1 VRSVAFYGTL
11 GALVLSAGAVVPSG
25 TGTPTAPGGL
35 PLPLREARE
44 AVGTAVA
51 AHAAART
58 GVDWARCPDTEE
70 LPGYAECGEVAVPVD
85 YADPRGRKIALTV
98 SRKRATGPADERQG
112 PLLHNPG
119 GPGADSMSF
128 PLHPVVR
135 AGVWKKLNRAYD
147 FVGYAPRGVGR
158 SAPLHCRGREHHE
171 TRKRAGKD
179 HARRP
184 PRVPSDAYERRL
196 RTEAASFA
204 KACARDGGG
213 ALRHFTT
220 ADNARDLDVLRSALH
235 SRRLNYLGTSYG
247 SYLGAVY
254 ATLFPDH
261 VRRLVLDSVVDPR
274 PGRIWYGNALGQS
287 RASQRRWEDFTS
299 WIARHHSVY
308 GLGREP
314 RDVRRRFDEALAA
327 FDGERPGGGSSRR
340 AGSRQAG
347 PGPADPQQ
355 AGSQQ
360 ASTRRAGSRQLL
372 RAYLAAVRGEESWP
386 RLALAL
392 AEFHTGDRRALTRLA
407 ASGPRPS
414 AEQDNADAVYSAVQ
428 CSEGHWPRR
437 WSRWDRDHTETVRA
451 APYLAWEGVRADLPC
466 AYWKFRPSRPVD
478 VHASPGRLPPV
489 LLLASAHDAVTP
501 YEGAIETWKR
511 LPDSSLVTENGSG
524 THGVA
529 GGNRCA
535 DARLAA
541 YLLTGGTPGRRAE
554 CPARPAP
561 RPLPGP
567 RPSPRP

>member
-1 VRSVAFYGTL
+1 MRSVAFYGTL
-11 GALVLSAGAVVPSG
+11 GALVLSAGAAVPSG

-51 AHAAART
+51 ARAAAVT
-58 GVDWARCPDTEE
+58 GIDWASCPETEE
-70 LPGYAECGEVAVPVD
+70 LPGYAECGEVSVPVD
-85 YADPRGRKIALTV
+85 YSAPHGRKLTLTV
-98 SRKRATGPADERQG
+98 SRKRATGPAAERQG

-119 GPGADSMSF
+119 GPGADSMDF

-158 SAPLHCRGREHHE
+158 SAPLHCRHREHTE
-171 TRKRAGKD
+171 TTAAEATQPGGTKGRPGEKEDVG
-179 HARRP
+179 RP
-184 PRVPSDAYERRL
+184 PQVPSDAYKRELRRQ
-196 RTEAASFA
+196 AAAFA
-204 KACARDGGG
+204 KACALRNGG
-213 ALRHFTT
+213 ALGHFTT

-235 SRRLNYLGTSYG
+235 REKLDYLGTSYG
-247 SYLGAVY
+247 GYLGAVY
-254 ATLFPDH
+254 ATLFPGH

-274 PGRIWYGNALGQS
+274 PGRIWYGDSLAQS
-287 RASQRRWEDFTS
+287 RALQHRWEDFTS
-299 WIARHHSVY
+299 WTARHHSVY
-308 GLGREP
+308 GLGRGP
-314 RDVRRRFDEALAA
+314 QAVQRRFGQALAA
-327 FDGERPGGGSSRR
+327 FDGGQPGGR
-340 AGSRQAG
+340 ASRQV
-347 PGPADPQQ
+347 
-355 AGSQQ
+355 
-360 ASTRRAGSRQLL
+360 L
-372 RAYLAAVRGEESWP
+372 RAYLAAGRGEESWP

-392 AEFHTGDRRALTRLA
+392 AEFHRGDRRALKRLA

-414 AEQDNADAVYSAVQ
+414 TEQDNSDSVYSAVQ
-428 CSEGHWPRR
+428 CSEGHWPRT
-437 WSRWDRDHTETVRA
+437 WSRWDRDHTAIARV

-466 AYWKFRPSRPVD
+466 AYWKSRPSRPVD

-489 LLLASAHDAVTP
+489 LLLAAARDAVTP
-501 YEGAIETWKR
+501 YEGAVETWKR
-511 LPDSSLVTENGSG
+511 LPGSSLVTENGSG

-535 DARLAA
+535 DAHLAA

-567 RPSPRP
+567 ASTRP